1 MLLRIHLNRLFI
13 FRRFHMLS
21 LTSVC
26 ERSQTQANMLSK
38 SKVVLTSLKWVV
50 AMYVAQ

>member
-1 MLLRIHLNRLFI
+1 MLFRIHLNRLFI
-13 FRRFHMLS
+13 FRRFHRLL

-26 ERSQTQANMLSK
+26 ERSQMQANMLSK